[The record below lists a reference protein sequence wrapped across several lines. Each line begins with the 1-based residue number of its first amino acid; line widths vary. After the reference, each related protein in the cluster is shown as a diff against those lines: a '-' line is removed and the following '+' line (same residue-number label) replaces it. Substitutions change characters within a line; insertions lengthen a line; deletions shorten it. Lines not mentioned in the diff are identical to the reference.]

1 MDQIKMNSRAGARVA
16 LLLFG
21 VVLAIV
27 LLLVSWLGVTLA
39 DRMR

>member
-1 MDQIKMNSRAGARVA
+1 MEHTKTHSRAGARVA

-21 VVLAIV
+21 AVLAIV

>member
-1 MDQIKMNSRAGARVA
+1 MEQTKANSRAGARVA

-27 LLLVSWLGVTLA
+27 LLFVSWLGVTLA
-39 DRMR
+39 DRIR